1 VQETDRKRKQERIPK
16 RFNVIYCEELVG
28 CVNEKSCTKR
38 SSRTKSLKNAL
49 IENYQSR
56 AGKNVEIMS
65 SENHFNVA
73 NVSAFLRKLN
83 KIPSGTLFTTLIN
96 TKEMFFQV

>member
-1 VQETDRKRKQERIPK
+1 MKLSRRARNRQKEKARRILK

-65 SENHFNVA
+65 SKVKITSKLRS
-73 NVSAFLRKLN
+73 SARQDESLE
-83 KIPSGTLFTTLIN
+83 
-96 TKEMFFQV
+96 EMIFRFF